1 MQGLRNLRI
10 SSRAGKMIRTQA
22 APVMPGMI
30 TENKKQLRKTIL
42 PFCTFSP
49 KDIKLKRLVRELI
62 SFASSIERNLC
73 NNKHQGQK
81 WEGHQAH
88 FTFMPKPTHG
98 LPIQGSY
105 AALMS
110 LVQASKG
117 QESSFP
123 GVSSFF
129 LSSCFP
135 KMGWQWGI
143 GENTQVRWEGCRGA
157 GRFIYSVH
165 LLTINIWYNFWTKKL
180 CPPEKARVPPQKS
193 LEYALG

>member
-49 KDIKLKRLVRELI
+49 KDIKLKRLLWELI

-135 KMGWQWGI
+135 KMGCS
-143 GENTQVRWEGCRGA
+143 EGLEKILKWDGRGA
-157 GRFIYSVH
+157 EGQGGLFIASIY
-165 LLTINIWYNFWTKKL
+165 L
-180 CPPEKARVPPQKS
+180 P
-193 LEYALG
+193 

>member
-22 APVMPGMI
+22 APVMPGMT

-88 FTFMPKPTHG
+88 FTFMPKPSSWPSHPRQLCSPYVAGTSLQRAG
-98 LPIQGSY
+98 VLFPRGQQLFPL
-105 AALMS
+105 LMFPQNGVAVRDWRKYS
-110 LVQASKG
+110 SEMGGVQ
-117 QESSFP
+117 
-123 GVSSFF
+123 
-129 LSSCFP
+129 
-135 KMGWQWGI
+135 
-143 GENTQVRWEGCRGA
+143 RG
-157 GRFIYSVH
+157 REVY
-165 LLTINIWYNFWTKKL
+165 L
-180 CPPEKARVPPQKS
+180 
-193 LEYALG
+193 